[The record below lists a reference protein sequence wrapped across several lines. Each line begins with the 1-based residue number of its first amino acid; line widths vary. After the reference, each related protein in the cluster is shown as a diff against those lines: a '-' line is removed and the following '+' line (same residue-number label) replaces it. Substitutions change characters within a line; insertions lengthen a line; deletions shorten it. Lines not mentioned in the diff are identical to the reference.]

1 MFNFLLRIVK
11 NIFMF
16 IRLMFYFLTY
26 KNELHHLGLTEK
38 QREATKQFCL
48 LKDVKIFLKKK
59 REGKRRYGCE
69 RYKNL
74 PES

>member
-16 IRLMFYFLTY
+16 IRWMFYFLTY
-26 KNELHHLGLTEK
+26 KNELHHLGLSKK

-59 REGKRRYGCE
+59 EGKRRYGCE
-69 RYKNL
+69 KYKNL
-74 PES
+74 PEN